1 MVSVREELRQRLLYA
16 AEQFACRSRVEI
28 TPVQDFGE
36 LLALPKEL
44 VTMGN
49 KHFGASK
56 ESENFT
62 AVHRRIP
69 HLWSEGFDALRKQSY
84 QSADNL
90 TTTNLSAPGIVAQ
103 RQQARP

>member
-1 MVSVREELRQRLLYA
+1 MFSVGEEFGPRLLYA
-16 AEQFACRSRVEI
+16 AQQFACRSRVEI

-36 LLALPKEL
+36 LLPLPKEL

-69 HLWSEGFDALRKQSY
+69 HLWSGG
-84 QSADNL
+84 
-90 TTTNLSAPGIVAQ
+90 TQ
-103 RQQARP
+103 RCEAINS